1 MQKKA
6 LIVAGGKGER
16 MNSSIP
22 KQFLC
27 FKGTPILMHSLKKFD
42 FFDNIVLVLPRS
54 EFDNWKALC
63 HKYKFNI
70 PHTLVEGGATRIESV
85 QKGLKKITGNVIVAI
100 HDGVRPL
107 ISKQLIDKLI
117 TEVQPNIGTVPIIP
131 VKDSLRKVTDN
142 NSISIN
148 RSNIFRVQTPQCFMS
163 EDIKAAYKNIT
174 INQNFTDDASI
185 FEYNKGKIRTV
196 IGDENNI
203 KITTQ
208 QDLLC
213 ANHISI

>member
-1 MQKKA
+1 MQKIA
-6 LIVAGGKGER
+6 LIVAGGRGER

-27 FKGTPILMHSLKKFD
+27 FKGTPILMHSIKKFD
-42 FFDNIVLVLPRS
+42 FFDNILLVLPRS

-63 HKYKFNI
+63 HKYRFNL
-70 PHTLVEGGATRIESV
+70 PHTLVEGGSTRIESV
-85 QKGLKKITGNVIVAI
+85 QNGLKKITRNVIVAI

-117 TEVQPNIGTVPIIP
+117 TEVQPNIGAIPVIP
-131 VKDSLRKVTDN
+131 VKDSLRKVTLN

-148 RSNIFRVQTPQCFMS
+148 RSNIFHVQTPQCFIS
-163 EDIKAAYKNIT
+163 DEIKAAYKNIT

-185 FEYNKGKIRTV
+185 FEYNNGKIKTV
-196 IGDENNI
+196 TGEENNI

-208 QDLLC
+208 QDLLS

>member
-1 MQKKA
+1 MQKIA

-27 FKGTPILMHSLKKFD
+27 VKGTPILMHTIKKFN
-42 FFDNIVLVLPRS
+42 FFDSIVLILPSS

-63 HKYKFNI
+63 HKYKFNL
-70 PHTLVEGGATRIESV
+70 PHTLVEGGSTRIESV
-85 QKGLKKITGNVIVAI
+85 QNGLKNINENVIVAI

-107 ISKQLIDKLI
+107 ISKQLIDKLLAK
-117 TEVQPNIGTVPIIP
+117 VHSNIGVVPVVP
-131 VKDSLRKVTDN
+131 VKDSLRKVTNN
-142 NSISIN
+142 NSVSIE
-148 RSNIFRVQTPQCFMS
+148 RTNIFHVQTPQCFMS
-163 EDIKAAYKNIT
+163 GEIKAAYKKT
-174 INQNFTDDASI
+174 IVNQNFTDDASV
-185 FEYNKGKIRTV
+185 FEYNGGIIKTV
-196 IGDENNI
+196 LGEENNI

-208 QDLLC
+208 QDLLS